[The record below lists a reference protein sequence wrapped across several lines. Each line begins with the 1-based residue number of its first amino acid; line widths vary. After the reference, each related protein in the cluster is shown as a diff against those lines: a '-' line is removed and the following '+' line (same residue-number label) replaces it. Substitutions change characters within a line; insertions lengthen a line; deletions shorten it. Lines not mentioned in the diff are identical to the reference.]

1 MARTPSTTCLAAL
14 LAALLFSA
22 SVSAA
27 APAKPL
33 PALKAAAGR
42 GAAAD
47 QLAYG
52 KALATDRAQREEARA
67 WLEKA
72 SAQGL
77 GEATWYLGYAGI
89 GKEKPVYYYE
99 KAAEQ
104 GYGPAF
110 MLALDAL
117 LFRAGPDA
125 DVAAAK
131 KLADL
136 ARAKKVNIGFDTE
149 ALPTVDLC
157 AAAGSAE
164 LPAGDKPSAE
174 ELNSLKNAD
183 CETYAVHDW
192 AHFRKCQLASPAPD
206 NNRVAEVYANGWGVA
221 RDGRLALALVCHG
234 GTVPAELEGMA
245 KFLAST
251 RDQPALE
258 KPFSAC
264 DYASSGDSVSQC
276 AARASRV
283 EQGKREGMYGAV
295 TSKWSAPQKAAFARM
310 RAAAD
315 NFIAERINSEI
326 DLSGTM
332 RGALQT
338 AEEEKLRQGI
348 LQNLTEFEAG
358 QLPTSTDLPAAD
370 AALNAAYH
378 QALQKLAAPRGTVSQ
393 GGVKKTERKWI
404 PYREAWAALGVLR
417 YPAAPAE
424 AWKAWAT
431 RARTQQLLEVAGP

>member
-1 MARTPSTTCLAAL
+1 MARTHSTCFAAL
-14 LAALLFSA
+14 LVALLFSA
-22 SVSAA
+22 SGFAA
-27 APAKPL
+27 APSRPL
-33 PALKAAAGR
+33 SELKAAAEK

-52 KALATDRAQREEARA
+52 RALAPDRAQREEARS

-72 SAQGL
+72 SAQGS

-110 MLALDAL
+110 MLAFDAL

-136 ARAKKVNIGFDTE
+136 ARAKKVNIGFDSD

-157 AAAGSAE
+157 AAAGAAE
-164 LPAGDKPSAE
+164 IPAGDKPSSE
-174 ELNSLKNAD
+174 EINSLKNAD
-183 CETYAVHDW
+183 CETYAVRDW
-192 AHFRKCQLASPAPD
+192 ANFRKCQLASPSPD

-251 RDQPALE
+251 RDLPTLQ

-264 DYASSGDSVSQC
+264 DYATSGDSASQC
-276 AARASRV
+276 AARAARV
-283 EQGKREGMYGAV
+283 EQTKREGMYGAAI
-295 TSKWSAPQKAAFARM
+295 SKWSAPQKAAFARLQ
-310 RAAAD
+310 AAAD
-315 NFIAERINSEI
+315 KFIAERINTEI

-338 AEEEKLRQGI
+338 AEDEKLRKGI
-348 LQNLTEFEAG
+348 LQNLKEFEAG
-358 QLPTSTDLPAAD
+358 QLPTLTDLSAAD
-370 AALNAAYH
+370 SALNAAYH
-378 QALQKLAAPRGTVSQ
+378 QAMQRLATPQGTISQ
-393 GGVKKTERKWI
+393 DGLKKTERKWI
-404 PYREAWAALGVLR
+404 PYRDAWAAFGALR
-417 YPAAPAE
+417 YPAAPAD

-431 RARTQQLLEVAGP
+431 RARTQQLLDLAGP